1 MTELNYTPVPNKIRV
16 CHFPQVPCKPFIVE
30 VENEREAYLVE
41 QALANQHLWL
51 YDNDFI
57 PDYCNAITVDMW
69 DENETKEYF
78 AYKNL
83 KFDSEDT
90 FKNYVKKNPE
100 LKNQNWNKLKQD
112 CLVTEQGNWV
122 DYWNESECME
132 WDEFKETY
140 FKNNNGNN

>member
-51 YDNDFI
+51 FDNGII
-57 PDYCNAITVDMW
+57 PDYCNAITVEIW
-69 DENETKEYF
+69 DENE
-78 AYKNL
+78 
-83 KFDSEDT
+83 
-90 FKNYVKKNPE
+90 
-100 LKNQNWNKLKQD
+100 
-112 CLVTEQGNWV
+112 WV

-132 WDEFKETY
+132 WDEFEETY
-140 FKNNNGNN
+140 FENNNGNN